1 MFLNKLN
8 KSFAF
13 AFEILRDVGFFN
25 VVAPAREYGYIN
37 HTCTIFDIV
46 GTFKVKLILLNL
58 PSRAKYQVTKIEV
71 SDLI

>member
-1 MFLNKLN
+1 M
-8 KSFAF
+8 S
-13 AFEILRDVGFFN
+13 VFFN

-37 HTCTIFDIV
+37 HTCTVFDIV

-71 SDLI
+71 NDLI